1 MTVKSMLDIEVNQ
14 DQFKDFYKLFEEFQ
28 ARVKDIPG
36 GFGKIGEKAKGNA
49 ADFALVSAQAH
60 KISVEAGKI
69 ALELQKAGVA
79 QDTFNR
85 RTKESAKSMRE
96 MGKSGAGIAGAL
108 GSMAAKAGLVVA
120 AIAGVISV
128 ADKAAEYAVGGQ
140 RKARGVGLNQGQQRA
155 FGLDFGR
162 FVDPSILNAISQ
174 SQGDLTNRQW
184 LSRAAGVSYGQA
196 GRMGVDE
203 LAQREILRA
212 HDWWQ
217 RTPAS
222 MRIQQDPMAVALMKS
237 GMSWEDIRRAGN
249 ADRSEI
255 LAAQR
260 QYATNKEQLAI
271 SDKAVQPWYVYQ
283 RNKNL
288 AEQRMATA
296 GVNAGVPV
304 MGGAEH
310 LAAAGMKEAGK
321 AAHFAAQQ
329 LIKLGQMTG
338 GRSVHANMSELTPSE
353 RVQYLKA
360 TSRYPGGIY
369 PTGHFAETERKF
381 GLPAGLLNGIYQ
393 TESGGGRHLK
403 SAAGAL
409 GPFQMMPATLNR
421 YGITNPF
428 GMYRETYAAADTEK
442 RELARY
448 HGDLRKAV
456 AAYNLG
462 DPKLDRVIAKY
473 GDQWEQHLPRE
484 TRDYINRV
492 LSRMPQQKT
501 SVVIQNK
508 TGSDMFV
515 TTNAL
520 AH

>member
-1 MTVKSMLDIEVNQ
+1 MTFKPILDVEVNQ
-14 DQFKDFYKLFEEFQ
+14 EQFKEFYKLFEEFQ
-28 ARVKDIPG
+28 NRVKDIPG
-36 GFGKIGEKAKGNA
+36 GMGKIGEKAKGSA
-49 ADFALVSAQAH
+49 ADFALISAQAH
-60 KISVEAGKI
+60 KISVETGKI
-69 ALELQKAGVA
+69 ALELQKAGIA

-85 RTKESAKSMRE
+85 RTKESVKSMRDME
-96 MGKSGAGIAGAL
+96 KSGSGIAGAL
-108 GSMAAKAGLVVA
+108 GSVATKAGLVVA
-120 AIAGVISV
+120 AIAGVIAV
-128 ADKAAEYAVGGQ
+128 ADKAAEYAVSGQ

-162 FVDPSILNAISQ
+162 FVDPSILNAVSQ

-184 LSRAAGVSYGQA
+184 LSRAAGVSYAQA

-222 MRIQQDPMAVALMKS
+222 MRIQQDPMAMALMKS

-249 ADRSEI
+249 AGRSEI
-255 LAAQR
+255 LAAQS
-260 QYATNKEQLAI
+260 QYATNKAQLAI

-288 AEQRMATA
+288 AEQRLATA
-296 GVNAGVPV
+296 GVNVGAPV
-304 MGGAEH
+304 MGGAES
-310 LAAAGMKEAGK
+310 LAASGMKEAGK
-321 AAHFAAQQ
+321 AAHYAAQQ
-329 LIKLGQMTG
+329 LMKLDHALGS
-338 GRSVHANMSELTPSE
+338 RVVHGDMSNLTPSE
-353 RVQYLKA
+353 QAQYLKA
-360 TSRYPGGIY
+360 TSRYPGGRY
-369 PTGHFAETERKF
+369 PTSHFAKTEQMF
-381 GLPAGLLNGIYQ
+381 GLPAGLLNAIYQ
-393 TESGGGRHLK
+393 TESGGGQHLK

-409 GPFQMMPATLNR
+409 GPFQMMQSILNR

-428 GMYRETYAAADTEK
+428 GMYRETYAAADIEK
-442 RELARY
+442 QELARY

-462 DPKLDRVIAKY
+462 DTKLDRVIAKH

-484 TRDYINRV
+484 TKDYINRV
-492 LSRMPQQKT
+492 LARMPQQKT